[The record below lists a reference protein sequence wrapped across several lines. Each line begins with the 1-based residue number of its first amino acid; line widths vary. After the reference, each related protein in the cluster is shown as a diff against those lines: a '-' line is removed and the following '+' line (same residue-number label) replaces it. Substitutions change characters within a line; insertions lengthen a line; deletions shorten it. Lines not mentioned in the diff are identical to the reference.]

1 MFCSPTVLSEVGSS
15 QAALYTANTKLSES
29 KKKLLIII
37 YNFVNLNVSNLT
49 PPDGA
54 TNSEPGI
61 LFDRAQAQ
69 EKPPA
74 QHPLRRPNLD
84 QLAEKV

>member
-54 TNSEPGI
+54 TNSEPGTPSSSTAP
-61 LFDRAQAQ
+61 RP
-69 EKPPA
+69 KRS
-74 QHPLRRPNLD
+74 RRPSIRYDGPTWIN
-84 QLAEKV
+84 